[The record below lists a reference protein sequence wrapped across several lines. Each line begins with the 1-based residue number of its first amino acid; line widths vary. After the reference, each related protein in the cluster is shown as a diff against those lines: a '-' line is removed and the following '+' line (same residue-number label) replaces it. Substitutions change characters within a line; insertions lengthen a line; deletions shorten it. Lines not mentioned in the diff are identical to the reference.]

1 MSHQREY
8 RKAALDS
15 ALHMP
20 RRMRDQ
26 WQGSFQDGQ
35 SIRPVCDHLSMVL
48 PNTDKTIFGDKGA
61 NLHNSRDVE
70 DLQ

>member
-1 MSHQREY
+1 
-8 RKAALDS
+8 
-15 ALHMP
+15 
-20 RRMRDQ
+20 MRDQ